1 MSLSS
6 AAITAQSGLS
16 TITAEAAIL
25 SQNIAGANDTGIY
38 SRKIANVIS
47 IPGGSQV
54 ASITR
59 ASNQAVFDNLLNA
72 TSASAMQQALSSG
85 LDQLN
90 QTIGSLAASNSNSN
104 AAATSPEALLS
115 SFTNALQTYEASRPL
130 QATPP
135 LPRPLSMRRQP

>member
-59 ASNQAVFDNLLNA
+59 ASNQAVFD
-72 TSASAMQQALSSG
+72 
-85 LDQLN
+85 
-90 QTIGSLAASNSNSN
+90 IC
-104 AAATSPEALLS
+104 
-115 SFTNALQTYEASRPL
+115 
-130 QATPP
+130 
-135 LPRPLSMRRQP
+135 